1 MISTPWV
8 AGSNPAGILVRM
20 HPNVRRDLALLRQPD
35 HLHSDHQG
43 MLSFIP
49 PPIPYGLF
57 KKNSR
62 LPSAASAY

>member
-1 MISTPWV
+1 MAAWRWRTTP
-8 AGSNPAGILVRM
+8 AANEGTQAD
-20 HPNVRRDLALLRQPD
+20 PNRFQSAIIDLGR
-35 HLHSDHQG
+35 QG
-43 MLSFIP
+43 MLSFVLP